1 MEGVMPARILVVDD
15 DAISLRVVQRIL
27 AKYYQVET
35 ATSGSECLEIV
46 RRVSLDL
53 ILLDIQMTGM
63 DGFETLRLIREDKK
77 SAELPVIFLT
87 ATDDAEVEAR
97 GLEAGAEDFI
107 RKPFVPKIMLHRIRH
122 VLEIYRL
129 RYHLE
134 SEVSRQIEA
143 TVEKQKKL
151 ESFVEQTMLTLAHTI
166 DAKDRYTSGH
176 SARVA
181 LYSREIAKRAG
192 RSEEEQRVIYFMG
205 LLHDIGKIGVPDE
218 ILNKPGKLTNE
229 EYAAIKKHPAV
240 GYKILNNME
249 SIHELSVGARWHHER
264 YDGKGYPDGLSG
276 KDIPDAA
283 RIIGV
288 ADAYDAMSSSRSY
301 RNYLPQD
308 VIRGELVK
316 GRGTQFDPGYVD
328 IMLAMMDEDKDYRM
342 HEGSEM
348 DAMPHSI

>member
-35 ATSGSECLEIV
+35 ATSGPECLEIV

-63 DGFETLRLIREDKK
+63 DGFETLRLIREDEK

-181 LYSREIAKRAG
+181 LYSREISKRAG

-348 DAMPHSI
+348 DAMPHSV